1 MRMIFNLLLNS
12 LAIFVVSYILPGV
25 KVESFWIAVIV
36 AVVLGVIN
44 VILKPILI
52 ILTLPIN
59 ILTFGLF
66 TIVINGFLI
75 ILAGK
80 IVPGF
85 MVKSFW
91 WAVLFS
97 ILISIVSSFLHS
109 LSREGSY

>member
-1 MRMIFNLLLNS
+1 MRTIFNLLVNS

-25 KVESFWIAVIV
+25 KVENFWIAVIV

-44 VILKPILI
+44 VILKPILL

-59 ILTFGLF
+59 ILTLGLF
-66 TIVINGFLI
+66 TFVINGCLI
-75 ILAGK
+75 LLTSR

-85 MVKSFW
+85 MVTSFW

-109 LSREGSY
+109 LSGE